1 MKMDL
6 EPFEFLRKTKKI
18 QERLNNITNALNN
31 KFGLTEEDE
40 NKYLEELSIKKEQQR
55 IKSISE
61 TKKKK
66 AEYSRKKTLK
76 EAIKKVK

>member
-40 NKYLEELSIKKEQQR
+40 NKHLEELSIEKEQNR

-61 TKKKK
+61 TKKKR
-66 AEYSRKKTLK
+66 A
-76 EAIKKVK
+76 

>member
-18 QERLNNITNALNN
+18 QERLNNITNSLNN
-31 KFGLTEEDE
+31 EFGLTEEDE
-40 NKYLEELSIKKEQQR
+40 NKYLKELSIKKEQRR

-61 TKKKK
+61 TKKKR
-66 AEYSRKKTLK
+66 A
-76 EAIKKVK
+76 

>member
-40 NKYLEELSIKKEQQR
+40 NKYLEELSIEKEQNR

-61 TKKKK
+61 TKKKR
-66 AEYSRKKTLK
+66 A
-76 EAIKKVK
+76 

>member
-61 TKKKK
+61 TKKKRAQYLREK
-66 AEYSRKKTLK
+66 ALE
-76 EAIKKVK
+76 EAVEKVK